1 MKQNQKQRSLL
12 EGNPMQCILL
22 FAIPIFFGNLFQIM
36 YSLIDTKIVGS
47 ILGEQA
53 LAAVGSVSTLYNLLT
68 GFFNGLTMGFSVIV
82 ARHFGS
88 GDEAKLKKS
97 VAASITLGFLTVLVV
112 VIAIMLGLNPILNFL
127 NVPAEQLEMSYAY
140 IRILVIGMFATLAY
154 NLCANCLRAIGD
166 SMTPLVFLI
175 IASVTNVV
183 LDYVFILGTG
193 LCVAGAAYATV
204 LSQLL
209 SVVLCLI
216 RIWKSF
222 PVLRV
227 GRKEFVLEKD
237 MVSQMY
243 QSGLSM
249 GFMSCFVNFGTLILQ
264 TGINTLGTTIIVA
277 HTAAR
282 KVFEIWV
289 LPISVLGA
297 AMATYCSQN
306 YGAENFERIR
316 LGLKETLRLGI
327 IWSVVVFVMAH
338 TISSALIRFI
348 ASTTNEEIIAWGRT
362 YLEYDMSF
370 LVVCAFIVILRN
382 SMQGFGDYKT
392 PVFSSFIEL
401 VGKVVFALTFV
412 KTAGYWGIIWA
423 EPVIWFF
430 MVMPLL
436 IKTFR
441 NQQIFPRK
449 LQQ

>member
-1 MKQNQKQRSLL
+1 MNQKQRSLL
-12 EGNPMQCILL
+12 EGNPIKCILL

-53 LAAVGSVSTLYNLLT
+53 LAAVGSVSTLYNLLN

-88 GDEAKLKKS
+88 GDERKLKKS
-97 VAASITLGFLTVLVV
+97 VAATITLGLLSVA
-112 VIAIMLGLNPILNFL
+112 VIVIGVMLGLQPILEFL
-127 NVPAEQLEMSYAY
+127 NVPEEQYVMAYTY
-140 IRILVIGMFATLAY
+140 IRILVLGMFVTLAY
-154 NLCANCLRAIGD
+154 NTCANLLRAIGD
-166 SMTPLVFLI
+166 SMTPLIFLVV
-175 IASVTNVV
+175 ASVANVV
-183 LDYVFILGTG
+183 LDYLLILGG
-193 LCVAGAAYATV
+193 GMGVAGAAYATV
-204 LSQLL
+204 LAQIL
-209 SVVLCLI
+209 SVILCVF
-216 RIWKSF
+216 RIWKRF
-222 PVLRV
+222 PILHV
-227 GRKEFVLEKD
+227 GKREFRLEKD
-237 MVSQMY
+237 LVLQMY

-264 TGINTLGTTIIVA
+264 TGINMLGTTIIVA

-306 YGAENFERIR
+306 YGAKNYERIR
-316 LGLKETLRLGI
+316 IGLKDTLILGT
-327 IWSVVVFVMAH
+327 IWSGVVFLMAH
-338 TISSALIRFI
+338 TISALLIQFI
-348 ASTTNEEIIAWGRT
+348 ASTENEEIIYWGRT
-362 YLEYDMSF
+362 YLKYDMSF

-382 SMQGFGDYKT
+382 SMQGFGDFKT

-401 VGKVVFALTFV
+401 VGKIVFSFTFV
-412 KTAGYWGIIWA
+412 KMAGYWGIIWA

-430 MVMPLL
+430 MVLPLVF
-436 IKTFR
+436 KTFR

-449 LQQ
+449 MQQ